1 MAVDSNGS
9 ERSSVRDAHGDVV
22 DSPSGP
28 QLSNQRAIGFRLILM
43 LESTSLSSASCSGQ
57 DFYDRA
63 KECHWYNKK
72 PLNWRPL
79 GSNVRFPFLIA
90 LSS

>member
-43 LESTSLSSASCSGQ
+43 LESTSSQVPLAVDKTSTTEQRSATGIIKN
-57 DFYDRA
+57 R
-63 KECHWYNKK
+63 
-72 PLNWRPL
+72 
-79 GSNVRFPFLIA
+79 
-90 LSS
+90 